1 MAVLLLR
8 GIQKSFGAKQVL
20 REAELIVEPGQRVGV
35 VGVNGSGKSTLLK
48 IAAGRLD
55 ADGGEV
61 YRTPDVAMLDQ
72 DPVLPGR
79 TVGEAAE
86 DALSRQYSLLAEHR
100 DVAEKLSH
108 TPSDALELRLADL
121 HARIE
126 RGGGWELGHRVDS
139 ILERVAAPPKN
150 ALLANLSGGE
160 RRRVALARVLLMA
173 PELLILDEP
182 TNHLDADTVEWLQGA
197 LRNFPGALLLV
208 THDRYFL
215 DEVAERIVEVEDG
228 ETVAY
233 EGGYGDYLLARAER
247 MILLRKAEDRR
258 MRMIATEAEWAARKP
273 SAQRKHDRARLAR
286 LEALRAARPL
296 LRQDPAEF
304 KFVAADS
311 LPGTVLEVHDLTVRR
326 GNRTLM
332 HKLELS
338 LGRGER
344 LGVIGP
350 NGAGKTTLLKALTG
364 ELSPDSGTVVWA
376 KRTKMS
382 VFAQERAD
390 LDPRLTVKE
399 AVGGADR
406 PGATVSEVVELGG
419 TPMTLPSFLERFLFP
434 RESWDLRLATLSGG
448 EKARVLL
455 ARLVRQGAN
464 VLILDEPTNDLD
476 LVTLRVLEEALLG
489 FGGACIVVTHDRW
502 FLDRVAT
509 AVLAFEGEGKV
520 VRYADFSQHRRA
532 VEERDARVA
541 AAERARAAELAA
553 AQKLQRQQQS
563 PAGKKLS
570 YKEQRELEEL
580 PTRIETAEARKSAL
594 EERLSDPA
602 LYKQPAQLKEVQTEL
617 AGLEAQLPAL
627 YSRWEELES
636 RR

>member
-48 IAAGRLD
+48 IAAGRLET
-55 ADGGEV
+55 DGGEV

-108 TPSDALELRLADL
+108 APSEALELRLADL

-258 MRMIATEAEWAARKP
+258 MRMITTEAEWAARKP

-286 LEALRAARPL
+286 LDALRAARPL

-326 GNRTLM
+326 GTRTLM
-332 HKLELS
+332 QKLELS

-406 PGATVSEVVELGG
+406 PGATVSEVVELFASQGR
-419 TPMTLPSFLERFLFP
+419 LLLDQLE
-434 RESWDLRLATLSGG
+434 AAHHAG
-448 EKARVLL
+448 
-455 ARLVRQGAN
+455 N
-464 VLILDEPTNDLD
+464 
-476 LVTLRVLEEALLG
+476 
-489 FGGACIVVTHDRW
+489 GGAWRSSLHLFKGSAGSV
-502 FLDRVAT
+502 
-509 AVLAFEGEGKV
+509 G
-520 VRYADFSQHRRA
+520 
-532 VEERDARVA
+532 A
-541 AAERARAAELAA
+541 A
-553 AQKLQRQQQS
+553 
-563 PAGKKLS
+563 
-570 YKEQRELEEL
+570 
-580 PTRIETAEARKSAL
+580 
-594 EERLSDPA
+594 
-602 LYKQPAQLKEVQTEL
+602 
-617 AGLEAQLPAL
+617 
-627 YSRWEELES
+627 
-636 RR
+636 